1 MQFTS
6 IDKNRLKSAIASL
19 TLDCIHLKQVLRT
32 RWTRPM
38 IDEQRRLIR
47 VRRAITELHVLLALS
62 RKRLHVIHPP
72 RDFTGDREKWN
83 AAEYNQ
89 TIATRLLPEYE
100 TAPAAA
106 ATTNETTGITETR
119 ASS

>member
-6 IDKNRLKSAIASL
+6 IDQNRLKSAIASL

-47 VRRAITELHVLLALS
+47 VRRSVTELHVLLALS

-83 AAEYNQ
+83 ATEYNQ
-89 TIATRLLPEYE
+89 TVASRILPEF
-100 TAPAAA
+100 TSPTA
-106 ATTNETTGITETR
+106 ATAETENR
-119 ASS
+119 VSS